1 MMKRVRISA
10 KELVSFLFSA
20 GDLSS
25 EKKSSKNIGTQ
36 IHSLWQSK
44 YLEEDQKEVFVET
57 LFEHENYD
65 LHITGRIDGVLKRD
79 DKLIIEEIKSTSND
93 LDLLKEDTYPAHMM
107 QANMY
112 AYMYM
117 LAHDIGE
124 ISIWLTYVHIDT
136 LTSKTIE
143 KRMHIRN
150 LKRLFED
157 AIDQY
162 ITWLNIL
169 EKHHSEKMVS
179 LDGLHFPFDE
189 HREGQYPF
197 MGAVYQTLL
206 KEDILYALAPT
217 GIGKTVAA
225 LFSAIKTIK
234 DPKEKVFY
242 LTAKNAGKNIVV
254 DTVNLLK
261 ERGLK
266 AKAITL
272 NSKDHMCLQDEVDC
286 DPDICPYAKG
296 FYDRLKEGLE
306 DVFVHDD
313 VYTADLIKD
322 YGEMHKICPHEFAL
336 EISNYADI
344 VICDYNYV
352 FDPRVRLIRYFEED
366 YYQVKLLVDEAHNL
380 IDRSKAMYSAMFS
393 RGDIV
398 DLLEEVK
405 TIKPNITRPITA
417 LLNYIDGVEKEKEVK
432 KARMVFS
439 EELDLVMLE
448 KVNMVINK
456 LDQFL
461 TEHKKHPSR
470 KVIRNSYFLLM
481 QFVRISEYFGH
492 AFRYKLEATYDDD
505 IEIQIL
511 CFDAAKHLHSV
522 IKERVKGAVFFSATL
537 KPVDYF
543 ARLLTEGEGKYFE
556 VPSPFPTKHLG
567 LFVDVSTSTRYK
579 DRTNSVIRI
588 VDTLYAMLESKVGN
602 YIAFFPSYQYMQM
615 VLEIFDQASY
625 DVRVQT
631 RDMTINEKDDVL
643 SNMKEKKTQSSILFS
658 VLGGSFSEGIDYVS
672 DMLVGVLVV
681 GVALPAY
688 NASNELL
695 RSYFDSEG
703 LDGFKYAYTYPGMN
717 KVIQAVGRVIRTKE
731 DKGIAI
737 LLDDRYQMQVYQSLF
752 PAHWV
757 NHHVLEMNDYVQGY
771 LSQFWSDFEEDEE

>member
-1 MMKRVRISA
+1 MKQVRISA
-10 KELVSFLFSA
+10 KELVGFLFSA
-20 GDLSS
+20 GDLSR

-36 IHSLWQSK
+36 IHMLWQSK
-44 YLEEDQKEVFVET
+44 YLEDDQKEVFVET
-57 LFEHENYD
+57 LFQHEDYD
-65 LHITGRIDGVLKRD
+65 LHITGRIDGVLKRQ

-93 LDLLKEDTYPAHMM
+93 LDLLKEDTYKAHMM

-117 LAHDIGE
+117 LKNDLTE
-124 ISIWLTYVHIDT
+124 ISVWLTYVHIDT
-136 LTSKTIE
+136 LQSKTFE
-143 KRMHIRN
+143 KRMHINN
-150 LKRLFED
+150 LKRLFVD
-157 AIDQY
+157 TIIQY
-162 ITWLNIL
+162 IDWLNIVL
-169 EKHHSEKMVS
+169 KHQDEKMVS
-179 LDGLHFPFDE
+179 LEGLTFPYE
-189 HREGQYPF
+189 EYREGQYPF

-217 GIGKTVAA
+217 GIGKTVAS

-242 LTAKNAGKNIVV
+242 LTAKNAGKSIVV

-261 ERGLK
+261 EHGLK

-272 NSKDHMCLQDEVDC
+272 NSKDHMCLQEEVDC

-296 FYDRLKEGLE
+296 FYDRLKEALE
-306 DVFVHDD
+306 DIFVHDD
-313 VYTADLIKD
+313 VYTASLIKD
-322 YGEMHKICPHEFAL
+322 YGLMHQICPHEFSL
-336 EISNYADI
+336 EISNYSDI

-380 IDRSKAMYSAMFS
+380 VDRSKAMYSAMFS
-393 RGDIV
+393 RKDIV
-398 DLLEEVK
+398 ELLEEAK
-405 TIKPNITRPITA
+405 TIKPSITKPITT
-417 LLNYIDGVEKEKEVK
+417 LLNYIDQVVKEKDVM
-432 KARMVFS
+432 KARMVFD

-448 KVNMVINK
+448 KVNHVINK

-470 KVIRNSYFLLM
+470 KAIRNSYFLLM
-481 QFVRISEYFGH
+481 QFVRISEYFSH
-492 AFRYKLEATYDDD
+492 AFRYKLEANYDDD
-505 IEIQIL
+505 VEVQIL
-511 CFDAAKHLHSV
+511 CFDASKHLHAL
-522 IKERVKGAVFFSATL
+522 IKDRVKGAVFFSATL

-543 ARLLTEGEGKYFE
+543 ARLLTETEGKYFE

-567 LFVDVSTSTRYK
+567 LFVDISTSTRYK
-579 DRTNSVIRI
+579 DRANSITRI

-602 YIAFFPSYQYMQM
+602 YIAFFPSYKYMQM
-615 VLEIFDQASY
+615 VLEQFDKDSY
-625 DVRVQT
+625 DTTIQT
-631 RDMTINEKDDVL
+631 REMTIYEKDDVL
-643 SNMKEKKTQSSILFS
+643 TSMREKKEKSSILFS
-658 VLGGSFSEGIDYVS
+658 VLGGSFSEGIDYIS

-688 NASNELL
+688 NANNELL

-717 KVIQAVGRVIRTKE
+717 KVIQAVGRVIRTE
-731 DKGIAI
+731 QDKGIAI
-737 LLDDRYQMQVYQSLF
+737 LIDDRYQMQVYKELF
-752 PAHWV
+752 PAHWI
-757 NHHVLEMNDYVQGY
+757 NHHMLETDDYVQGFIT
-771 LSQFWSDFEEDEE
+771 QFWSQFEEDDK